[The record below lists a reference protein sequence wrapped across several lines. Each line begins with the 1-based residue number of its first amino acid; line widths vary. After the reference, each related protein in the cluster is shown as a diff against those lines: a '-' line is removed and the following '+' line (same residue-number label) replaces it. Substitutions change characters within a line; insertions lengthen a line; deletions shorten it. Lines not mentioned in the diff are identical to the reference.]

1 MVKIIGYKESLSN
14 EGKAFNSLVLQGGV
28 EIIHSASGNIYA
40 TARKANLASA
50 FDEETCKN
58 LIGTDLAGTIEKQE
72 CDPYEY
78 TSPQTG
84 EILVLTHR
92 YTFIP
97 EEKKVQPELELVHEV
112 QLHELSLGLTM
123 P

>member
-1 MVKIIGYKESLSN
+1 MVRIIGFKESFSN

-58 LIGTDLAGTIEKQE
+58 LIGTDLAGAIERIDCE
-72 CDPYEY
+72 PYEY

-84 EILVLTHR
+84 EILVLSHR

-97 EEKKVQPELELVHEV
+97 EEKKANVELVHEID
-112 QLHELSLGLTM
+112 LSELSFT
-123 P
+123 PVIP

>member
-1 MVKIIGYKESLSN
+1 MVKIIGYKESISN
-14 EGKAFNSLVLQGGV
+14 EGKAFNSLVLQGGI

-50 FDEETCKN
+50 FDEATCQS
-58 LIGTDLAGTIEKQE
+58 LVGTELAGSIERE
-72 CDPYEY
+72 DCEPYEY

-84 EILVLTHR
+84 EVLTMFHR

-97 EEKKVQPELELVHEV
+97 EEKKAQNELFHEMELPDFSIEAAMH
-112 QLHELSLGLTM
+112 
-123 P
+123 